1 MNFKNVKPIKKFEKQ
16 MFSFLNACIWYD
28 FCLPSCYHYKHWT
41 KSSNTTLLC
50 FSSSNHLSLYKQGPE
65 WPRVKL
71 SLIQFPPK
79 NVTSCYSANKNDAFH
94 FQCVLI
100 YHLFYVFFI
109 FNVTYTNALRIPRHL
124 LLLKSFFFCYTL
136 IFLFPLRIPFLV
148 PA

>member
-100 YHLFYVFFI
+100 YHLFYVFLFLM
-109 FNVTYTNALRIPRHL
+109 LRIPMLYEYQDICFSWRV
-124 LLLKSFFFCYTL
+124 FFFCYTL

>member
-94 FQCVLI
+94 FQCVFI
-100 YHLFYVFFI
+100 CHLFLRFLFLM
-109 FNVTYTNALRIPRHL
+109 LRIPMLYEYQDICFSWRV
-124 LLLKSFFFCYTL
+124 FFCYTL
-136 IFLFPLRIPFLV
+136 IFLFPLHIPFPV